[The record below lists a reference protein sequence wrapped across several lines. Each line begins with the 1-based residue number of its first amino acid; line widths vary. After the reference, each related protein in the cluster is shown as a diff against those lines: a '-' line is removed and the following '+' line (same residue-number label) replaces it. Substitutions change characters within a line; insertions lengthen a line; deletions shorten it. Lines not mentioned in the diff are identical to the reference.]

1 MMISGEADGE
11 FRSYAG
17 QLLLAMPDMPDPN
30 FARAAIAL
38 CVHDEQGAMGIDLG
52 SAIEGLSLADLMANF
67 DIDVDSDAAG
77 IADAPVLCGG
87 PVEPRRGFILHSLD
101 WRSEH
106 MLVVGNG
113 WGISGSLDILKD
125 IAAGR
130 GPRRF
135 VAALGYAGWAA
146 GQLDGELARPGWFVG
161 MMDQQL
167 LFDAGPEDRWARG
180 FALNGVDPGHIIAQS
195 GHA

>member
-1 MMISGEADGE
+1 MDISFEAAGA

-17 QLLLAMPDMPDPN
+17 QLLLAMPDMPDPSFN
-30 FARAAIAL
+30 HAAIAL
-38 CVHDEQGAMGIDLG
+38 CVHDEQGAMGINLG
-52 SAIEGLSLADLMANF
+52 SAIDALSLSDLMANF
-67 DIDVDSDAAG
+67 DIDIEADG
-77 IADAPVLCGG
+77 IGQAPVLCGG

-101 WRSEH
+101 WQGEH
-106 MLVVGNG
+106 MLAVGDL

-125 IAAGR
+125 IATGR

-146 GQLDGELARPGWFVG
+146 GQLDEELARPGWFVG
-161 MMDQQL
+161 ALDQTL
-167 LFDAGPEDRWARG
+167 LFDATPQERWALG
-180 FALNGVDPGHIIAQS
+180 FAHNGVDPGHIIAQS

>member
-1 MMISGEADGE
+1 MARSTEADNR

-17 QLLLAMPDMPDPN
+17 RLLLAMPDMPDPG
-30 FARAAIAL
+30 FHHAAIAL
-38 CVHDEQGAMGIDLG
+38 CVHDPEGAMGIDLA
-52 SAIEGLSLADLMANF
+52 SPIEGLGIHGLMQSF
-67 DIDVDSDAAG
+67 DIDASM
-77 IADAPVLCGG
+77 IPDAPVMRGG
-87 PVEPRRGFILHSLD
+87 PVEPQRGFILHSLD
-101 WRSEH
+101 WRNEH
-106 MLVVGNG
+106 MMQIGER

-130 GPRRF
+130 GPSRY

-161 MMDQQL
+161 AMDHAI
-167 LFDAGPEDRWARG
+167 LFGTEPEDRWARG
-180 FALNGVDPGHIIAQS
+180 FAFNGVDPHHIIAQS

>member
-1 MMISGEADGE
+1 MVTSVEAAGA

-17 QLLLAMPDMPDPN
+17 QLLLAMPDMPDPSFN
-30 FARAAIAL
+30 HAAIAL
-38 CVHDEQGAMGIDLG
+38 CVHDQDGAMGIDLG

-67 DIDVDSDAAG
+67 DIEMDAGG
-77 IADAPVLCGG
+77 IGDAPVLCGG

-101 WRSEH
+101 WRGEH
-106 MLVVGNG
+106 MLAVGDR
-113 WGISGSLDILKD
+113 WGVSGSLDILKD

-130 GPRRF
+130 GPSRF
-135 VAALGYAGWAA
+135 VAALGYAGWGA

-161 MMDQQL
+161 ALDQRI
-167 LFDAGPEDRWARG
+167 LFDAQPQERWALG
-180 FALNGVDPGHIIAQS
+180 FAHNGVDPGHIIAQS